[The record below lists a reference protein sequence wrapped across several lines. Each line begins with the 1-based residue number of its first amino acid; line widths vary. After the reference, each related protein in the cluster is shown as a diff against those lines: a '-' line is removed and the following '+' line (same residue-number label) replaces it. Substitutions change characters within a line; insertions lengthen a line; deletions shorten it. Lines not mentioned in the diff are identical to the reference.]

1 MFLFCVLVWLL
12 LLLLLWGFSCL
23 FDCLGVLFVFVFLVF
38 FKGTKSWLS
47 GKLLLSAARNSFSK
61 LMDKLNV
68 IMEMVPLDPSKCITY
83 LEKDS
88 LVQSLAHGLH
98 KINTQ
103 ALEAGLCDRVSSM
116 VCMII
121 VLLHVRRRFMA

>member
-1 MFLFCVLVWLL
+1 MTV
-12 LLLLLWGFSCL
+12 
-23 FDCLGVLFVFVFLVF
+23 CLGVLFVFGFF

-68 IMEMVPLDPSKCITY
+68 IMETVPLDHCKYITY
-83 LEKDS
+83 LEEDS
-88 LVQSLAHGLH
+88 LVQNLAHGLN

-103 ALEAGLCDRVSSM
+103 AQEAGLCDRVSSM
-116 VCMII
+116 VCVII
-121 VLLHVRRRFMA
+121 VLPYVSSRFMAEVLG